1 MNDSVRMPD
10 RPIKLSI
17 VVPCYNEE
25 DALPVTAAELE
36 TTLRNLLKQGLIAV
50 GSSVWLVDDGST
62 DATWKLI
69 ESLTERSDLF
79 VGVKLSRNRGHQ
91 NALLAG
97 LLSADGDAIVSID
110 ADLQDDTAAIER
122 MVRAHLG
129 GCEIVYGVRSARDQ
143 DTFFKRWTA
152 LGYYRVL
159 RLLGADIVPNHA
171 DYRLMGRAAIEALRG
186 YGEVNLFLRGIL
198 PQLGFRSTSV
208 FYERGVRVAGESK
221 YPLGKMI
228 RLALDGITSFSA
240 VPLRL
245 IAGLGGLVC
254 FFSLLMTLWVLFIRL
269 FTARALP
276 GWASTTVPIYF
287 LGGIQLLCMGIIG
300 EYVAKIYAET
310 KSRPRYVVERV
321 ARRIA
326 LPAPAA
332 PSADLVQPPS

>member
-1 MNDSVRMPD
+1 MNDGARYPLSPV
-10 RPIKLSI
+10 KLSI

-25 DALPVTAAELE
+25 EALPVTAAELE
-36 TTLRNLLKQGLIAV
+36 RTLRGLIEQGLIAPA
-50 GSSVWLVDDGST
+50 SNVWLVDDGSR

-69 ESLTERSDLF
+69 ESLTERSEQF

-110 ADLQDDTAAIER
+110 ADLQDDTAAIEQ
-122 MVRAHLG
+122 MVRAHLD

-143 DTFFKRWTA
+143 DTLFKKWTA
-152 LGYYRVL
+152 LGYYRAL
-159 RLLGADIVPNHA
+159 RMLGADIVPNHA
-171 DYRLMGRAAIEALRG
+171 DYRLMGRGAIEALRG

-198 PQLGFRSTSV
+198 PQLGFRSSSV
-208 FYERGVRVAGESK
+208 FYERGTRVAGESK
-221 YPLGKMI
+221 YPLPKMI

-245 IAGLGGLVC
+245 IAGLGGIVC
-254 FFSLLMTLWVLFIRL
+254 FFSFVMTLWVLFVRL
-269 FTARALP
+269 FTAKALP

-326 LPAPAA
+326 ASTQSTPAFDIRQRAG
-332 PSADLVQPPS
+332 